1 MPTHRPADARNT
13 RALALFAAVVTV
25 VLLVASGQQSIR
37 AAAPAPAV
45 SWQGLV
51 GSGPHASVTTGQRML
66 VVLKT
71 PSLADRVAA
80 AGGLANDRQEHA
92 WTAASL
98 SQQRLLISRLSVQ
111 GVEIRP
117 EYSFARVLSG
127 FSAPLDA
134 RAVALLERDVSVQG
148 VYPVRVAY
156 PASTSS
162 NALEQRA
169 FAESLGNAD
178 LKLPGFDG
186 RGVTI
191 ALLDTGVER
200 THPFLLGG
208 VTDGVDIVDPNGD
221 ATPQARPGSPA
232 EFERHGTEL
241 AGILVGS
248 RGPAAA
254 AGVASGA
261 TVLPIRVAGW
271 QPDAGGGYSLYSRT
285 DQLIAGLERAV
296 DPNADGDAHDAAR
309 IALVGVAAPYAG
321 FADDPAARAVAGALR
336 LDTLVVAPAGNDGPA
351 GPGFGSISGPGGS
364 PAALTVGAADMRGTE
379 QDVRVSLRSG
389 LDVVLD
395 RKLPLAG
402 AIAPGRPLNAGVA
415 APGLVRPRV
424 SFSSL
429 DSFFSRT
436 GLSLVAGRIALLPA
450 GSAPAAVAQNA
461 ARAGAL
467 GVLLYGPRL
476 PSGGIPLDE
485 DTPIPIVSIPPA
497 VAGRL
502 LSGIGTGADVGAS
515 IGVASEAPNDG
526 AASVAPFSSTGLAY
540 DGRVK
545 PDLVAPGV
553 QVATAEP
560 GIANDGS
567 PRFGTINGS
576 SAAAAAAAGAAAVL
590 AQARPSLDASALR
603 SLLVGT
609 SRPLKAETV
618 ASEGAGFI
626 SLGAASAAE
635 LATEPTTLALG
646 NARAAG
652 WRKTRILVV
661 TNVSTRPLRVGIRI
675 HRDAEGAASV
685 RFAAFPARFTL
696 AAGAARRVLLE
707 AHVAS
712 APTGRA
718 PAEGSVVVTPSGG
731 SPLRVPWAVT
741 FGPPPKTLLG
751 PLHLSTNAFSPS
763 DSAPALL
770 TFQAGRILNDSGRD
784 QVQPVALLQLEL
796 IRGDG
801 TDLGTLVRLRD
812 LLPGRYAFGLT
823 GRSPAGD
830 ALGRGQYTIQVVA
843 VPSLP
848 GPASRSQVAF
858 TIK

>member
-1 MPTHRPADARNT
+1 MPRQAEPWRVVP
-13 RALALFAAVVTV
+13 LAIIAVSSTL
-25 VLLVASGQQSIR
+25 LLVGAGVSRSPDRVLISTAQAWRGLAGGSRPQV
-37 AAAPAPAV
+37 AV
-45 SWQGLV
+45 
-51 GSGPHASVTTGQRML
+51 GQRML
-66 VVLKT
+66 VVLKA

-80 AGGLANDRQEHA
+80 AGGRATDKQERA

-134 RAVALLERDVSVQG
+134 RAVALLERDAFVQG

-156 PASTSS
+156 PASISS
-162 NALEQRA
+162 SALERRA
-169 FAESLGNAD
+169 LAESLGNAD

-200 THPFLLGG
+200 THPFLQGG
-208 VTDGVDIVDPNGD
+208 VTDGIDIVDPSGD

-254 AGVASGA
+254 SGVAPGA
-261 TVLPIRVAGW
+261 TVLPIRIAGW
-271 QPDAGGGYSLYSRT
+271 QPDATGGYSLYART

-296 DPNADGDAHDAAR
+296 DPNADGDAHDVAR
-309 IALVGVAAPYAG
+309 VALVGVAAPYAG
-321 FADDPAARAVAGALR
+321 FADDPAARAVAGALH

-364 PAALTVGAADMRGTE
+364 PAALTVGAADMRGTK
-379 QDVRVSLRSG
+379 QNVRVSLRSG

-395 RKLPLAG
+395 RVLPLAG
-402 AIAPGRPLNAGVA
+402 AIAPARPLNAGIA
-415 APGLVRPRV
+415 APGLARPRA

-429 DSFFSRT
+429 DSFFSRD
-436 GLSLVAGRIALLPA
+436 GLSLVAGRITLARA

-476 PSGGIPLDE
+476 PAGGIPLDE
-485 DTPIPIVSIPPA
+485 DTPIPVVSIPSA
-497 VAGRL
+497 TAARL
-502 LSGIGTGADVGAS
+502 LSGIAAHADVGAS
-515 IGVASEAPNDG
+515 IGVAVEAPNEDG
-526 AASVAPFSSTGLAY
+526 GSVAPFSSTGLAY

-553 QVATAEP
+553 EVATAEP
-560 GIANDGS
+560 GVAGDGS
-567 PRFGTINGS
+567 PRFGTVNGT
-576 SAAAAAAAGAAAVL
+576 SAAAAATAGAAAVL
-590 AQARPSLDASALR
+590 AQARPSLDAAALR
-603 SLLVGT
+603 SVLVG
-609 SRPLKAETV
+609 SARPLRGETV
-618 ASEGAGFI
+618 TSEGGGFI
-626 SLGAASAAE
+626 SLGAASASE
-635 LATEPTTLALG
+635 LATNPVTLAFG
-646 NARAAG
+646 NARSAG
-652 WRKTRILVV
+652 WRKTRELVV
-661 TNVSTRPLRVGIRI
+661 SNVSTRPLRVGIRI
-675 HRDAEGAASV
+675 RRDAEGAAAV
-685 RFAAFPARFTL
+685 RFAAFPSHFTL
-696 AAGAARRVLLE
+696 AAGASRRVRLE

-712 APTGRA
+712 ALTGRA
-718 PAEGSVVVTPSGG
+718 PAEGTVVVIPRGG
-731 SPLRVPWAVT
+731 SPLYVPWAVT

-751 PLHLSTNAFSPS
+751 PLHLSTASFTPS
-763 DSAPALL
+763 ESAPALL
-770 TFQAGRILNDSGRD
+770 TFQAGRILNDGGRD
-784 QVQPVALLQLEL
+784 EVQPVALLQLEL
-796 IRGDG
+796 VRGDG

-823 GRSPAGD
+823 GRSPAGSP
-830 ALGRGQYTIQVVA
+830 LGRGRYVVEVVA

-848 GPASRSQVAF
+848 GPASRSKVAF